1 MGGATNVS
9 AVKTALRQK
18 EDNGYLSY
26 ENNSSRLATG
36 HFGFADND
44 KKGGYDNQSS
54 KHRAENSYANSIR
67 GSRAQNQNQKTKLVT
82 SDVKGLTY
90 EDLRKFMW
98 S

>member
-1 MGGATNVS
+1 M
-9 AVKTALRQK
+9 
-18 EDNGYLSY
+18 
-26 ENNSSRLATG
+26 ATG

-54 KHRAENSYANSIR
+54 KHRAENSYTNSIR
-67 GSRAQNQNQKTKLVT
+67 GSRAQNQNQNTKLVT

>member
-9 AVKTALRQK
+9 AAKTALRQK
-18 EDNGYLSY
+18 EENGYLSY

-44 KKGGYDNQSS
+44 KKGGYENQNS
-54 KHRAENSYANSIR
+54 KHRAENSNTNSIR
-67 GSRAQNQNQKTKLVT
+67 GSRAQNPNTKLVT